1 MKIKEFKVEEWMN
14 AYETQATYNIAETCS
29 DSVSLQ
35 QLFALCGV
43 DAAAFWQAFSA
54 KRLTY
59 GHIEGHPD
67 FLSGIC
73 GLYRTV
79 TPADIIP
86 THGAA
91 GANHLVISSLVEPG
105 DEVVSVIPTYQ
116 QLYSIP
122 ESIGATVKLL
132 HLKKENGFQPDL
144 DELKQ
149 LVSPRTKLICI
160 NNPNNPSGALMSS
173 DTLQSIVAIAQSCGA
188 YLLCDE
194 VYRPLTQSG
203 EWMESIVDLYDK
215 GIAIGSMSK
224 AFSLAGLRLGWLA
237 TKSEAVRKACLSHR
251 DYTLISC
258 AMFDEEIAAIALAH
272 APQLLARNRALV
284 QTNLALLDAWVA
296 AQPHISYVRPQAG
309 TTALLYYDVDL
320 DSYAFCKQLLDTTG
334 ALLTP
339 GDCFEEPHSM
349 RIGYA
354 CSTKE
359 LQDGLAKLGEF
370 LQTL

>member
-160 NNPNNPSGALMSS
+160 NNPNNPSGALMSR
-173 DTLQSIVAIAQSCGA
+173 DILQGIVAIAQSCGA

-334 ALLTP
+334 TLLTP